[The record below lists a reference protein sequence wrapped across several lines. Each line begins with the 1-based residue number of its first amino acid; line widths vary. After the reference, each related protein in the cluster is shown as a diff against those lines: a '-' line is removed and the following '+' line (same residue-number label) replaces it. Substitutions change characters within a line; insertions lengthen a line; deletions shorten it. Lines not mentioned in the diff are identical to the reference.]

1 MMKRY
6 HFRRTVVQGA
16 FVTAETEQ
24 DARRYLDSPALDF
37 WGVLDAE
44 TPELIDVTV
53 RETQDDGGA

>member
-24 DARRYLDSPALDF
+24 DARRDTGRWRS
-37 WGVLDAE
+37 VS
-44 TPELIDVTV
+44 
-53 RETQDDGGA
+53 